1 MTTKRKK
8 TKFADKG
15 KKILKGQKPKDL
27 SSFLDDNEKNTDNRK
42 TVKTESRTKN
52 NKTKKTVREEF
63 RLPFKLAE
71 KLRSYAYKK
80 RTTKVA
86 VVKEALE
93 QFFSK

>member
-1 MTTKRKK
+1 MTTKSKK

-15 KKILKGQKPKDL
+15 KKILKSKKPQDL
-27 SSFLDDNEKNTDNRK
+27 SSFLDDNEKDTENRK
-42 TVKTESRTKN
+42 AVKTESRTKSK
-52 NKTKKTVREEF
+52 KTKKTVREEF

-71 KLRSYAYKK
+71 KLRSYAFKN

-93 QFFSK
+93 QFLSK